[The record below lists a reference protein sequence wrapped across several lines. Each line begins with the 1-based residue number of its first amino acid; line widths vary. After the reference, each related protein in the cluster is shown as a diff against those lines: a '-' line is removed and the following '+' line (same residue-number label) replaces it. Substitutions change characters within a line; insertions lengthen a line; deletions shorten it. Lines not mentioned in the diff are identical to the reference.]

1 MTHLPKLA
9 RLALTACLIA
19 LLALLVLNHALLDPQ
34 AMRAFLDRNH
44 DEAVIIFLI
53 YHVIAS
59 LFFVPRTLLGFT
71 AGALFGEWLGLLLA
85 LAGSTL
91 GGLAGMMAVRILN
104 NGLIDPTR
112 VPGIGKWIAQA
123 EQAGFRTA
131 LLIRLTPLP
140 NSLVNYALGLSKI
153 KIWPFV
159 FGSALGML
167 PVAIITVNMGAS
179 GADLVN
185 GSGDLLTIVS
195 WTGAL
200 IVLTIVSAALAR
212 KA

>member
-34 AMRAFLDRNH
+34 AMRVFLDNNH
-44 DEAVIIFLI
+44 EEAIAIFLL
-53 YHVIAS
+53 YHIIAS

-85 LAGSTL
+85 LTGSVL
-91 GGLAGMMAVRILN
+91 GALAGLWAVRILN
-104 NGLIDPTR
+104 NGLIDPTK
-112 VPGIGKWIAQA
+112 VPGIGQWLARA

-153 KIWPFV
+153 KTGPFLL
-159 FGSALGML
+159 GSAIGML

-179 GADLVN
+179 GTDLAN
-185 GSGDLLTIVS
+185 GSGDLLSIVS

-200 IVLTIVSAALAR
+200 IALSVVTAAIAR

>member
-34 AMRAFLDRNH
+34 AMRVFLDRNH
-44 DEAVIIFLI
+44 DEAIVIFLI
-53 YHVIAS
+53 YHVVAS

-71 AGALFGEWLGLLLA
+71 AGALFGLWLGLLLA
-85 LAGSTL
+85 IIGSTL
-91 GGLAGMMAVRILN
+91 GALAGLFAVRILN

-112 VPGIGKWIAQA
+112 VPGIGKWLARA

-153 KIWPFV
+153 KTGPFIL
-159 FGSALGML
+159 GSALGML

-200 IVLTIVSAALAR
+200 IILTVVTAAFAR